1 MAKKGPSS
9 RALAGHVGDI
19 AFAVVVLASYVAT
32 LTSSRP
38 FTLREAS
45 LLIVTGIAY
54 LSLGIYGFALC
65 ERLGSPLAYAL
76 YFGLQIP
83 LGTVIVYLSRGNA
96 WLILLPLAGQSV
108 TLRHGAML
116 LVCAL
121 LFVAELSPF
130 MLAGNWAAIGQV
142 AAPFL
147 AAIVFVVL
155 FTQLAVNEQRARA
168 KVEQLAAELS
178 EANAKLR
185 DYALRVEE
193 LAAAE
198 ERNRLAREIHDTLGH
213 YLTAINV
220 QLEAA
225 RAILEADR
233 DRALDALHK
242 AQMLAKE
249 GLADVRRSVA
259 ALRATPTESR
269 PLREAVQALAEECR
283 AAGIRTEVVVQGD
296 VRPLKPQAEL
306 TLYRAAQE
314 GLTNV
319 RRHAQASQV
328 CLTLDYTSADT
339 VRLSVEDN
347 GVGAAE
353 GAASG
358 FGLLGIRER
367 AQILGGQVRVHS
379 RPGQGFA
386 LEVEVPG

>member
-1 MAKKGPSS
+1 
-9 RALAGHVGDI
+9 
-19 AFAVVVLASYVAT
+19 
-32 LTSSRP
+32 
-38 FTLREAS
+38 
-45 LLIVTGIAY
+45 
-54 LSLGIYGFALC
+54 
-65 ERLGSPLAYAL
+65 
-76 YFGLQIP
+76 
-83 LGTVIVYLSRGNA
+83 
-96 WLILLPLAGQSV
+96 
-108 TLRHGAML
+108 ML
-116 LVCAL
+116 LVCAF

-328 CLTLDYTSADT
+328 RLTLDYTSADT
-339 VRLSVEDN
+339 VRLNVEDN

-379 RPGQGFA
+379 RPGQGFT